1 MILMW
6 LQKILWYLDSKF
18 DYMVMAIEK
27 SKDLDV
33 MTINQLMGSLWNHE
47 KILKRKNHE
56 KIEKILQKYTRKEW
70 RKLWWKKF

>member
-1 MILMW
+1 MILVW
-6 LQKILWYLDSKF
+6 LKKIFWSLDSKF

-47 KILKRKNHE
+47 KKIKKEEPWKTRKNS
-56 KIEKILQKYTRKEW
+56 LNTRKEW
-70 RKLWWKKF
+70 RKL

>member
-33 MTINQLMGSLWNHE
+33 MTINQLMVSLWNHE

-70 RKLWWKKF
+70 RKL

>member
-18 DYMVMAIEK
+18 DYMVIAIEK
-27 SKDLDV
+27 SNDLDV
-33 MTINQLMGSLWNHE
+33 MAINQIMGSLWNYG
-47 KILKRKNHE
+47 KRLKRKNHE

-70 RKLWWKKF
+70 RKI

>member
-6 LQKILWYLDSKF
+6 LQKILWYLDLKF

-33 MTINQLMGSLWNHE
+33 MTINQLMGSLWNYG
-47 KILKRKNHE
+47 KRLQRKNHE

-70 RKLWWKKF
+70 RKL

>member
-1 MILMW
+1 MKLYMILMW
-6 LQKILWYLDSKF
+6 LQKILWYLDLKF

-47 KILKRKNHE
+47 KRLKRKNHE
-56 KIEKILQKYTRKEW
+56 KKEKILQKYTRKEW
-70 RKLWWKKF
+70 RKL

>member
-1 MILMW
+1 MILVW
-6 LQKILWYLDSKF
+6 LKKILWSLDSKF

-33 MTINQLMGSLWNHE
+33 MTINQLMVSLWNHE